1 MILNMNVLL
10 LSSYMYLEVESAN
23 DNRIGSRS
31 DIAGYHNNVLKTIS

>member
-23 DNRIGSRS
+23 DSRM
-31 DIAGYHNNVLKTIS
+31 DLDLI